1 MREAIRRSS
10 DAIKRQ
16 SVLIGVRDPFTGVLW
31 IVVPLPNVP
40 IKRQSRGNQ
49 EAIT

>member
-16 SVLIGVRDPFTGVLW
+16 SVLIGERDPLPDEGGNPEVL
-31 IVVPLPNVP
+31 
-40 IKRQSRGNQ
+40 RRNQ
-49 EAIT
+49 EAISAHRRT